1 MGVQIP
7 FQVSVFISFGYIPR
21 GGTAGSYNSS
31 IFNFLRILHAV
42 STVAAPIYNPTMP
55 WYYNLVHPVPFNL
68 FLKADQQPLSLSRS
82 IQPVS

>member
-31 IFNFLRILHAV
+31 IFNFLRILHTV

-55 WYYNLVHPVPFNL
+55 RYYNLVHPVPFNL